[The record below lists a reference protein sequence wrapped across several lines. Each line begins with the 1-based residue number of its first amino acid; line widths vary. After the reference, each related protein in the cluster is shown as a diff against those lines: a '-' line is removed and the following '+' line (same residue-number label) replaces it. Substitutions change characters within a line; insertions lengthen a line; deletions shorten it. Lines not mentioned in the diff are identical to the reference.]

1 MRGAVLGLLLC
12 ALHACQE
19 APAGPEELR
28 VTEVSPPLGSLTGG
42 TPVVLHG
49 TGFTAGTTVLF
60 GDAPA
65 AEVRVASDTELTVVT
80 PRGPQSPGE
89 VAVTL
94 NRSDG
99 ATAKWGDR
107 FTYFY
112 LDLAQAPEL
121 LRPPSGV
128 ALTTL
133 DWDRDGRLDVAVA
146 TTDPAGVVLLAGQPD
161 GGLAYLRRYDVTRRP
176 IGLVTADVNGDGL
189 DDLLVLDGADSTV
202 AILRGRG
209 GVLGDFVAGLPLPL
223 SCPPTAIA
231 AGDVDG
237 NKRVDL
243 VVTCETNSALLFRNM
258 GERVDGLGP
267 IFASPQQ
274 LAGGTSP
281 IAAIIADLDLDGAR
295 DIGVLS
301 GAGRLYLH
309 YGDHAGGLLP
319 VTDVPA
325 GQAPTG
331 LLPLDVTDDGKDELL
346 IPDRGGGMLVLKATG
361 PGVLA
366 RWQRPSGPAGATLVA
381 PIVGSDLTHVVLLQ
395 PNSGAGVRYFLE
407 DANLIRPTS
416 VALIGPLAALVG
428 ADLNRDG
435 IPELLALGSTSGD
448 VAIYRRVDGELLR
461 EQIVSL
467 LPAARGTIAAD
478 INGDGWMDAAWIGAG
493 TSAVQVRSSRGDG
506 TFEPPLKYTTAAG
519 PAAIGVADLNGDR
532 NPDLVVACP
541 VAETSSVLITIAP
554 KTFQAPFDLAS
565 GPRPELLALVDV
577 SADGKSD
584 LVVTSQGGSE
594 LRILLGRGNG
604 TFDPPR
610 VVPIGGAARAI
621 LTTDLGDDGKRDVLV
636 LADDGLRVLRG
647 HGDGTFDAAVRYDAG
662 EQPLRFL
669 AFDTNLDGVRDLAV
683 LGPGELR
690 LLLGHPDGSFA
701 LVQRVALPGA
711 ARYLAALD
719 ADRDGDLDLV
729 VADER
734 KPEIGI
740 LLGRPDGTLLPP
752 LALPIGLIPSGLLT
766 LDTDGDQASDLLVV
780 GAAGQTLLRGRQL
793 AR

>member
-19 APAGPEELR
+19 PPAGPEELR
-28 VTEVSPPLGSLTGG
+28 VTEVSPPLGLLTGG
-42 TPVVLHG
+42 TPVVLRG
-49 TGFTAGTTVLF
+49 TGFTAGATVLF
-60 GDAPA
+60 GDSPA
-65 AEVRVASDTELTVVT
+65 TEVRVASDTELAVVA
-80 PRGPQSPGE
+80 PRGPRMPGE
-89 VAVTL
+89 VAITV

-107 FTYFY
+107 FTYYY
-112 LDLAQAPEL
+112 LDLAQSPEL

-176 IGLVTADVNGDGL
+176 IGIVAADVNGDGL
-189 DDLLVLDGADSTV
+189 DDLLVLDGADNSV
-202 AILRGRG
+202 ALLRGRG
-209 GVLGDFVAGLPLPL
+209 GALGDFVAGLPLPL

-237 NKRVDL
+237 NKRVDV
-243 VVTCETNSALLFRNM
+243 VVTCETTALLFRNM
-258 GERVDGLGP
+258 GERADGLGP
-267 IFASPQQ
+267 IYASPQQ
-274 LAGGTSP
+274 LAGGTNP

-295 DIGVLS
+295 DVGVLS

-309 YGDHAGGLLP
+309 FGDHGGGLLP
-319 VTDVPA
+319 VTDVPT
-325 GQAPTG
+325 GQTPTG
-331 LLPLDVTDDGKDELL
+331 LLPLDVTGDGKDELL
-346 IPDRGGGMLVLKATG
+346 IPDRSGGMMVLKATA

-366 RWQRPSGPAGATLVA
+366 RWQRPTGPAGATLVA
-381 PIVGSDLTHVVLLQ
+381 PIVGRDLTHVVLLQ
-395 PNSGAGVRYFLE
+395 PDSGAGVRYLLE
-407 DANLIRPTS
+407 DANLVKPTPLMLS
-416 VALIGPLAALVG
+416 GPLAALQGV
-428 ADLNRDG
+428 DLNKDG
-435 IPELLALGSTSGD
+435 AIELLALGSTSGELS
-448 VAIYRRVDGELLR
+448 IYRRVDGELLR
-461 EQIVSL
+461 EQLVSL
-467 LPAARGTIAAD
+467 LPATRGAIAGD
-478 INGDGWMDAAWIGAG
+478 INGDGLMDAAWIGAG
-493 TSAVQVRSSRGDG
+493 TSAVQVRLSRGDG
-506 TFEPPLKYTTAAG
+506 TFEAPLKFPTATG
-519 PAAIGVADLNGDR
+519 PARIGVADLNGDR
-532 NPDLVVACP
+532 SPDLVVTCP
-541 VAETSSVLITIAP
+541 AAETSSVLITIAP
-554 KTFQAPFDLAS
+554 RTFQAPFDLAS

-584 LVVTSQGGSE
+584 LLVAGQGGSE
-594 LRILLGRGNG
+594 LRVLLGRGNG

-647 HGDGTFDAAVRYDAG
+647 HGDGTFDAAVRYEAG
-662 EQPLRFL
+662 DQPLGFI

-711 ARYLAALD
+711 PRHLAVMD
-719 ADRDGDLDLV
+719 ADRDGDNDLLI
-729 VADER
+729 ADEQ

-752 LALPIGLIPSGLLT
+752 LLHPIGLVPSGLLT
-766 LDTDGDQASDLLVV
+766 LDTDGNQVSDLLVV
-780 GAAGQTLLRGRQL
+780 GAAGQSLLRSRQL
-793 AR
+793 QL

>member
-19 APAGPEELR
+19 PPAGPEELR
-28 VTEVSPPLGSLTGG
+28 VAEVSPPLGLLTGG
-42 TPVVLHG
+42 TPVVLRG
-49 TGFTAGTTVLF
+49 TGFTAGATVLF
-60 GDAPA
+60 GDTPA
-65 AEVRVASDTELTVVT
+65 AEVRVTSDTELAVVT
-80 PRGPQSPGE
+80 PRGPKSPGE
-89 VAVTL
+89 VAVTV

-112 LDLAQAPEL
+112 LDMAQTPEL

-161 GGLAYLRRYDVTRRP
+161 GGLSYLRRYDVTRRP
-176 IGLVTADVNGDGL
+176 IALTAADVNGDGL
-189 DDLLVLDGADSTV
+189 DDLLVLDGADSSV
-202 AILRGRG
+202 ALLRGRG
-209 GVLGDFVAGLPLPL
+209 GPLGDFVAGLPLPL
-223 SCPPTAIA
+223 SCPPTALT

-243 VVTCETNSALLFRNM
+243 VVSCDTNSALLFRNM
-258 GERVDGLGP
+258 GERADGLGP
-267 IFASPQQ
+267 IFASPQP

-295 DIGVLS
+295 DVGVLS

-309 YGDHAGGLLP
+309 FGDHGGGLLP

-325 GQAPTG
+325 GQSPTG
-331 LLPLDVTDDGKDELL
+331 ILSLDVTEDGKDELV
-346 IPDRGGGMLVLKATG
+346 IPDRSGGMMVLKATA
-361 PGVLA
+361 PSVLA
-366 RWQRPSGPAGATLVA
+366 RWQRPSGPAGTTLVA
-381 PIVGSDLTHVVLLQ
+381 PITSRELTHVVLVQ
-395 PNSGAGVRYFLE
+395 PDSGAGVRYLLE
-407 DANLIRPTS
+407 DANLVKPTPL
-416 VALIGPLAALVG
+416 ALNGPLAALHG
-428 ADLNRDG
+428 TDLNKDG
-435 IPELLALGSTSGD
+435 VPELLALGSTSGD
-448 VAIYRRVDGELLR
+448 LSIYRRVDGELLR

-467 LPAARGTIAAD
+467 LPATRGALAAD
-478 INGDGWMDAAWIGAG
+478 INGDGLVDASWISAG
-493 TSAVQVRSSRGDG
+493 TNMVQVRSSRGDG
-506 TFEPPLKYTTAAG
+506 TFEAPLKYPTAAG
-519 PAAIGVADLNGDR
+519 PAAIGAADLNGDR
-532 NPDLVVACP
+532 SPDLVVTCP
-541 VAETSSVLITIAP
+541 AAETSSVLITIAP
-554 KTFQAPFDLAS
+554 RTFQAPFDLAS

-594 LRILLGRGNG
+594 LRVLLGRGNG

-647 HGDGTFDAAVRYDAG
+647 HGDGTFDAAVRYEAG
-662 EQPLRFL
+662 DQPLRFV

-701 LVQRVALPGA
+701 LVQRVPLPGA
-711 ARYLAALD
+711 PRQLAVLD
-719 ADRDGDLDLV
+719 ADRDGDNDLV
-729 VADER
+729 VADEQ

-740 LLGRPDGTLLPP
+740 LLGRPDGTFLPP
-752 LALPIGLIPSGLLT
+752 LALPIGLVPSGLLT
-766 LDTDGDQASDLLVV
+766 LDTDRNQVSDLLVV
-780 GAAGQTLLRGRQL
+780 GAAGQTLLRSRQL
-793 AR
+793 EH